1 MKHSIIGL
9 IVAGCAVFAIL
20 VWLALRPV
28 SRESRPGVFVVLQ
41 EKEGA
46 DVIQKLQKEGYVKH
60 VSAVRLL
67 IWAFAR
73 DKGIASGGFRLDQNM
88 NAWAVMKK
96 VTGQP
101 QLVWVTTSGCI
112 RREQIG
118 EMIAPKLGWNDD
130 QLASW
135 NTLYNEDKPE
145 YTEGVY
151 FPDTYLLPKDEP
163 VEAVAKRFIDNFN
176 AKFFPLLGEFV
187 KQNIKWTTGLK
198 IASLIQRE
206 AAGPADM
213 NIISGII
220 WNRLNTGTKLEIDAT
235 MQYTKGK
242 KSDGSWWGGVD
253 LTEKRTDSPYNTYLR
268 KGLPPTPICS
278 PGMDAIRAVLEPE
291 ETDCI
296 FYLHDHNR
304 QIHCATT
311 YSQHLNN
318 IRTYL
323 R

>member
-1 MKHSIIGL
+1 MKHSIIGF
-9 IVAGCAVFAIL
+9 VFAACVVLAIL
-20 VWLALRPV
+20 VWLAFRPA
-28 SRESRPGVFVVLQ
+28 SRESRPGVFAVPQ
-41 EKEGA
+41 EKEGVDIA
-46 DVIQKLQKEGYVKH
+46 GKLQNEGFIR
-60 VSAVRLL
+60 SATAFRFLL
-67 IWAFAR
+67 WVVTNNR
-73 DKGIASGGFRLDQNM
+73 DIVHGGYRLDQTM

-101 QLVWVTTSGCI
+101 QLVWVTTSGCL
-112 RREQIG
+112 RREQVG
-118 EMIAPKLGWNDD
+118 EMIAPKLGWNEEA
-130 QLASW
+130 LAAW
-135 NTLYNEDKPE
+135 NALYADSKPE
-145 YTEGVY
+145 WIEGVY

-163 VEAVAKRFIDNFN
+163 VEAIAKRFIDNFN
-176 AKFFPLLGEFV
+176 EKLSPLLDEFV

-206 AAGPADM
+206 AAGSEDM
-213 NIISGII
+213 RLISGII
-220 WNRLNTGTKLEIDAT
+220 WNRLDQGIKLEIDAT

-253 LTEKRTDSPYNTYLR
+253 LAEKRTDSPYNTYLR

-278 PGMDAIRAVLEPE
+278 PGLDAIRAVLDPT

-304 QIHCATT
+304 QVHCAAT
-311 YSQHLNN
+311 YAGHLNN